1 MGFFDPSAALGG
13 AFAAFG
19 IAAVYTAP
27 VPGAAGVAVTILARR
42 EDEGAQ
48 FGAGRVTAARGLFEV
63 RAAELA
69 LPAIKGLLAVS
80 GETWRIEAA
89 PEKLDPDRL
98 VWTLRCIR
106 VQP

>member
-1 MGFFDPSAALGG
+1 MGFFDPSAALGA

-19 IAAVYTAP
+19 VAAVYTAP
-27 VPGAAGVAVTILARR
+27 TPGAAGVAVTVVARR

-69 LPAIKGLLAVS
+69 LPEKNGTLALP
-80 GETWRIEAA
+80 GETWRVEAA

-98 VWTLRCIR
+98 VWTLRCAKIAS
-106 VQP
+106 